1 MDNRLKNNIID
12 VAKVY
17 LDLTGRPYAT
27 LTIEEY
33 MKIYNEVISNDKSL
47 SAIEYT
53 SNFANNK
60 EIFLENKEEVI
71 KEKEQIDKPITK
83 TPIKNDTT
91 NKQNTINAL
100 QMLKSVKG

>member
-33 MKIYNEVISNDKSL
+33 MKIYNEVISNDTKSL
-47 SAIEYT
+47 CLY
-53 SNFANNK
+53 
-60 EIFLENKEEVI
+60 
-71 KEKEQIDKPITK
+71 
-83 TPIKNDTT
+83 
-91 NKQNTINAL
+91 
-100 QMLKSVKG
+100 